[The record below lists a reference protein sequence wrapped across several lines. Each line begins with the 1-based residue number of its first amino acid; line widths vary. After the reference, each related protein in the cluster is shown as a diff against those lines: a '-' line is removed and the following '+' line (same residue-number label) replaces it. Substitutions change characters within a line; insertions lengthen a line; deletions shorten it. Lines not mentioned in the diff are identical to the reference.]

1 MVEVS
6 KLRSLD
12 IYTNTGHY
20 VGRVEDVVLNIRLG
34 TISKLQV
41 RAIEQ
46 ERRPTGFV
54 NQFLGSIRGESP
66 EDNDMRSFQ
75 NDVLTVDCW
84 RKKLHNYKDKMILGN
99 YGQNQE
105 ESMKKGYLVLQDGRV
120 FEGIRFGAE
129 QDAVGEMV
137 FNTSAGSFIE
147 ILHKALNKDKIL
159 PKIGMDAI
167 PFCIPV
173 ENG

>member
-46 ERRPTGFV
+46 ERKPAGFMNTV
-54 NQFLGSIRGESP
+54 LGSIRGEMP
-66 EDNDMRSFQ
+66 EENNMRSFQ
-75 NDVLTVDCW
+75 NDLLTVDFDKVQAIGDIMLINP
-84 RKKLHNYKDKMILGN
+84 RDIKKVVPEPQIHDVAPKQPETQP
-99 YGQNQE
+99 QNETQ
-105 ESMKKGYLVLQDGRV
+105 VQFD
-120 FEGIRFGAE
+120 AE
-129 QDAVGEMV
+129 R
-137 FNTSAGSFIE
+137 
-147 ILHKALNKDKIL
+147 L
-159 PKIGMDAI
+159 
-167 PFCIPV
+167 
-173 ENG
+173 

>member
-46 ERRPTGFV
+46 ERKPAGFV
-54 NQFLGSIRGESP
+54 NSFLGSIRGEVP
-66 EDNDMRSFQ
+66 EENNMRSFQ
-75 NDVLTVDCW
+75 NDLLTVDFDKVQAIGDIMLINP
-84 RKKLHNYKDKMILGN
+84 RDIKKVNPEPQIPEGAAPKQPETQP
-99 YGQNQE
+99 QNETQVQFDSE
-105 ESMKKGYLVLQDGRV
+105 RL
-120 FEGIRFGAE
+120 
-129 QDAVGEMV
+129 
-137 FNTSAGSFIE
+137 
-147 ILHKALNKDKIL
+147 
-159 PKIGMDAI
+159 
-167 PFCIPV
+167 
-173 ENG
+173 

>member
-20 VGRVEDVVLNIRLG
+20 VGRVEDVILNIRLG

-75 NDVLTVDCW
+75 NDVLTVDF
-84 RKKLHNYKDKMILGN
+84 DKVQAIGDIMLIN
-99 YGQNQE
+99 PRD
-105 ESMKKGYLVLQDGRV
+105 MKKVNPEPQIP
-120 FEGIRFGAE
+120 EAP
-129 QDAVGEMV
+129 A
-137 FNTSAGSFIE
+137 
-147 ILHKALNKDKIL
+147 
-159 PKIGMDAI
+159 PKQPETQPQNETQVQFD
-167 PFCIPV
+167 
-173 ENG
+173 

>member
-46 ERRPTGFV
+46 ERKPAGV
-54 NQFLGSIRGESP
+54 INSILGSIRGEVP
-66 EDNDMRSFQ
+66 EENDMKSFQ
-75 NDVLTVDCW
+75 NDLLTVDFDKVQAIGDIMLINP
-84 RKKLHNYKDKMILGN
+84 RDIKKINSEP
-99 YGQNQE
+99 Q
-105 ESMKKGYLVLQDGRV
+105 VP
-120 FEGIRFGAE
+120 
-129 QDAVGEMV
+129 DAVV
-137 FNTSAGSFIE
+137 
-147 ILHKALNKDKIL
+147 
-159 PKIGMDAI
+159 PKQHETQPQETQVQFDA
-167 PFCIPV
+167 
-173 ENG
+173 ERL

>member
-41 RAIEQ
+41 RAIEHQ
-46 ERRPTGFV
+46 PKPAGFV
-54 NQFLGSIRGESP
+54 NSFLGSIRGEMP

-75 NDVLTVDCW
+75 NDLLTVDF
-84 RKKLHNYKDKMILGN
+84 DKVQAIGDIMLIN
-99 YGQNQE
+99 PRD
-105 ESMKKGYLVLQDGRV
+105 MKKMNPEPQIPQAPAPTPNQSETQPQGETQVQFD
-120 FEGIRFGAE
+120 AE
-129 QDAVGEMV
+129 R
-137 FNTSAGSFIE
+137 
-147 ILHKALNKDKIL
+147 L
-159 PKIGMDAI
+159 
-167 PFCIPV
+167 
-173 ENG
+173 

>member
-46 ERRPTGFV
+46 QPKPAGFV
-54 NQFLGSIRGESP
+54 NSFLGSIRGEVP
-66 EDNDMRSFQ
+66 EDNNMRSFQ
-75 NDVLTVDCW
+75 SDVLTVDFDKVQAIGDIMLINP
-84 RKKLHNYKDKMILGN
+84 RDIKKVVPDSQIPQSSANRQEQPQPHGES
-99 YGQNQE
+99 QNQF
-105 ESMKKGYLVLQDGRV
+105 D
-120 FEGIRFGAE
+120 
-129 QDAVGEMV
+129 
-137 FNTSAGSFIE
+137 
-147 ILHKALNKDKIL
+147 
-159 PKIGMDAI
+159 
-167 PFCIPV
+167 
-173 ENG
+173 

>member
-46 ERRPTGFV
+46 ERKPVGFMD
-54 NQFLGSIRGESP
+54 NIRGVIQGTVP
-66 EDNDMRSFQ
+66 EENNVRSFQ
-75 NDVLTVDCW
+75 SDLLTVDFDKVQAIGDIMLINP
-84 RKKLHNYKDKMILGN
+84 RDIKKVIPEP
-99 YGQNQE
+99 QIPEATVPNQPE
-105 ESMKKGYLVLQDGRV
+105 TQPQGETQSQFDA
-120 FEGIRFGAE
+120 ERF
-129 QDAVGEMV
+129 
-137 FNTSAGSFIE
+137 
-147 ILHKALNKDKIL
+147 
-159 PKIGMDAI
+159 
-167 PFCIPV
+167 
-173 ENG
+173 